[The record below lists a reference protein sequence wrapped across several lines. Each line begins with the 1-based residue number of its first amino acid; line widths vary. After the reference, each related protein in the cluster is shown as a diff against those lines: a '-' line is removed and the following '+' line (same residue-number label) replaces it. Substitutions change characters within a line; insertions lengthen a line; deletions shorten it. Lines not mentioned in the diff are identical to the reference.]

1 MSSLYYAALRGR
13 NEIVHLLIKAK
24 ADPNLQR
31 KVCLLMLQLAMLI
44 YR

>member
-1 MSSLYYAALRGR
+1 MSSLYYAALRGHDD
-13 NEIVHLLIKAK
+13 IVHLLLEAK

-31 KVCLLMLQLAMLI
+31 KVCLQLAMLI